1 VFSLCV
7 CVWYEESLPE
17 SCEYVPGRRSVR
29 EGLYSGEGRD
39 RAFSALDLTV
49 VAMAHGHGWPCD
61 HVRVQAHAMYVDAY

>member
-1 VFSLCV
+1 MKKA
-7 CVWYEESLPE
+7 LPE

-49 VAMAHGHGWPCD
+49 VAMDGRD